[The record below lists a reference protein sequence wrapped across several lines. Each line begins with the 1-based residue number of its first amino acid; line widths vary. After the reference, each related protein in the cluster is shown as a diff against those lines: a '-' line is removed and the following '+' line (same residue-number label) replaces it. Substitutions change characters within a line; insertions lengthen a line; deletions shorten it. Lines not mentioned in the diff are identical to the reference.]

1 MITHCY
7 QKLSLYPHIPPQNI
21 ISRKMHVRLHALKY
35 EFLGLG
41 LSLDVR
47 EDALKKKKKTIPVS
61 IYLPRKH
68 FPIKGKIQIEI

>member
-47 EDALKKKKKTIPVS
+47 EDALKKKKLYLYQS
-61 IYLPRKH
+61 ICQGSTFL
-68 FPIKGKIQIEI
+68 